1 MRLFEKKE
9 PQLFVRVAIV
19 DGKYK
24 FKFTIEDSNID
35 EVFDM
40 FERVI
45 AANEVPEKGT
55 LTMVSMREIKGHKN
69 GKFKSIKVIMLS
81 WGLLELNL
89 FGLPQIIAFVF
100 LQLTS

>member
-9 PQLFVRVAIV
+9 PQLLVRVAIV

-24 FKFTIEDSNID
+24 FKFTIADSNIR

-55 LTMVSMREIKGHKN
+55 LTMVSMREIKGHEN
-69 GKFKSIKVIMLS
+69 GKFKSIKTNHIYAIV
-81 WGLLELNL
+81 LNNL
-89 FGLPQIIAFVF
+89 IKNEIKYNSGIKV
-100 LQLTS
+100 

>member
-9 PQLFVRVAIV
+9 RQLLVRVAIV
-19 DGKYK
+19 DGKYS
-24 FKFTIEDSNID
+24 FKFTIADSNIR

-55 LTMVSMREIKGHKN
+55 LTMVSMREIKGHEN
-69 GKFKSIKVIMLS
+69 GKFKSIKTNHIYAVV
-81 WGLLELNL
+81 LNNL
-89 FGLPQIIAFVF
+89 IKNEIKYNG
-100 LQLTS
+100 

>member
-9 PQLFVRVAIV
+9 RQLLVRVAIV

-24 FKFTIEDSNID
+24 FKFTIADSNIR

-55 LTMVSMREIKGHKN
+55 LTMVSMREINGHEN
-69 GKFKSIKVIMLS
+69 GKFKSIKTNHIYAIV
-81 WGLLELNL
+81 LNNL
-89 FGLPQIIAFVF
+89 IKNEIKYNSGIKV
-100 LQLTS
+100 